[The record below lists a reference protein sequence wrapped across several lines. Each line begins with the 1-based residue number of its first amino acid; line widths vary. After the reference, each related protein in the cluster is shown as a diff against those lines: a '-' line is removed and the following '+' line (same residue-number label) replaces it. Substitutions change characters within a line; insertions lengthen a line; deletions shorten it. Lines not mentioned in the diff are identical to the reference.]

1 MASYLIEGFIFRQ
14 GGSVIQRRDPRVK
27 LLLAAFLIVI
37 SLISANSYGVVLTLA
52 FILSVSIIAR
62 VIKRMTKLTLFTI
75 PFAIFI
81 FVINYVVGLGFL
93 ASGIIAVRFI
103 NIVIASSTFFI
114 TTSPDELEYVM
125 RWLKLPRDFIFAF
138 VTAVRFVPVLML
150 DFYSIADAQKSR
162 GLQVDVKNPLKWAR
176 NLIPIL
182 IPLMV
187 NSFMR
192 SEQLAEAMEARGY
205 GSVKVPTSMYKL
217 RLNLGDYI
225 MTGLTLFICSG
236 MMYFLVTL

>member
-14 GGSVIQRRDPRVK
+14 GGSIVQRRDPRVK
-27 LLLAAFLIVI
+27 LLLAALLIVI
-37 SLISANSYGVVLTLA
+37 SLLSANLYGVVITLA
-52 FILSVSIIAR
+52 FVLSIATIAR
-62 VIKRMTKLTLFTI
+62 VIKRMTRLTLFTL
-75 PFAIFI
+75 PFAAFI
-81 FVINYVVGLGFL
+81 LIINYVVGLGFL
-93 ASGIIAVRFI
+93 ASATTAIRFL

-205 GSVKVPTSMYKL
+205 GSVKVPTSMYRLKL
-217 RLNLGDYI
+217 NFGDY
-225 MTGLTLFICSG
+225 MMVGLTVLICSW
-236 MMYFLVTL
+236 MIYFLLTL